1 MSPRLSAEELA
12 EARQRKA
19 AERQQEEIERARL
32 EREKAIQRAQ
42 AEREK
47 AERAERALRAHDKYQ
62 QLASVVDAL
71 YEEVGKLSIKWPQM
85 PVSQRTVDRT
95 NKAIRA
101 VLELLMDENDD
112 FVGDIAEFVPAGDP
126 PEGRDVVLLLRE
138 LKAALDRYK
147 GRHNHEWIEARSNA

>member
-1 MSPRLSAEELA
+1 MSPRLSGEELA
-12 EARQRKA
+12 QARQRRA
-19 AERQQEEIERARL
+19 VEREQQEIERARL
-32 EREKAIQRAQ
+32 AREQ
-42 AEREK
+42 

-71 YEEVGKLSIKWPQM
+71 YEEVGKLSVKWPQM

-101 VLELLMDENDD
+101 VLELLVDENDD

>member
-1 MSPRLSAEELA
+1 MSPRLSSEELA
-12 EARQRKA
+12 VARQRRA
-19 AERQQEEIERARL
+19 AERQQQEIERAR
-32 EREKAIQRAQ
+32 I
-42 AEREK
+42 EREK
-47 AERAERALRAHDKYQ
+47 AERAERALRAFEKHQ

-101 VLELLMDENDD
+101 VSELLAGENDD
-112 FVGDIAEFVPAGDP
+112 FVGDISEFVPAGDP

>member
-19 AERQQEEIERARL
+19 VERQQREIERARL
-32 EREKAIQRAQ
+32 EREKA
-42 AEREK
+42 
-47 AERAERALRAHDKYQ
+47 ERAEMALRAHEKYQ
-62 QLASVVDAL
+62 QLVSVVDVL

-95 NKAIRA
+95 NKAIHA
-101 VLELLMDENDD
+101 VLELLVDEKDD
-112 FVGDIAEFVPAGDP
+112 FVGDISEFVPAGDP

-147 GRHNHEWIEARSNA
+147 SRHNHEWIEARSNA